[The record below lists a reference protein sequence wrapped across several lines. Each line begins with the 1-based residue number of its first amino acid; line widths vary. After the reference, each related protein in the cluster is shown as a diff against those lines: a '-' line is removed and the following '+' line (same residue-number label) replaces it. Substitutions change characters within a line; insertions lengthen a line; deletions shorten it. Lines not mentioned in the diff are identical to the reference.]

1 MVANKTPLNST
12 GTYHKKHKT
21 TKKKYKPLN
30 TIGMSSATMDSC
42 IEEKT
47 TWLDL
52 VNSCHNN
59 SINIKKEDELAF
71 TEGKP

>member
-1 MVANKTPLNST
+1 MPLNST

-30 TIGMSSATMDSC
+30 TIWSVISNYGLLYGGEDHMVRFGKVMRPQ
-42 IEEKT
+42 EYQY
-47 TWLDL
+47 
-52 VNSCHNN
+52 
-59 SINIKKEDELAF
+59 KEDELAF